1 MEVRTPE
8 LCGLNL
14 YRSPMAVYWEKTTDT
29 LDLSDNEAM
38 RQGRFGKIM
47 LHSGLQKRQVKR
59 CGVPNKMYWS
69 EEHPFMYADVDRL
82 LVGKMQ
88 VWSVRR

>member
-1 MEVRTPE
+1 
-8 LCGLNL
+8 
-14 YRSPMAVYWEKTTDT
+14 
-29 LDLSDNEAM
+29 
-38 RQGRFGKIM
+38 M

-59 CGVPNKMYWS
+59 CGVPNKMYWAKS
-69 EEHPFMYADVDRL
+69 TRLCNADVDRL